1 VPRTPEEDARA
12 SLEPLAQD
20 ERPAALLIAVAVCIV
35 LALAVLAGAATIN
48 DLSRHGGSLPGAA
61 LLAVTLGLMALAGA
75 AASFE
80 AAFRAVPQDMDIA
93 FEAAQLVAE
102 HHRAVAALRAA
113 LEAKPDPA

>member
-1 VPRTPEEDARA
+1 
-12 SLEPLAQD
+12 
-20 ERPAALLIAVAVCIV
+20 
-35 LALAVLAGAATIN
+35 
-48 DLSRHGGSLPGAA
+48 
-61 LLAVTLGLMALAGA
+61 MALAGA